1 MPVKEARSEE
11 TPYGRYVTSDGWFV
25 LNLTEALAV
34 RNDEQGGA
42 LYPLEARAAPFGD
55 FGVNVRILAPGQ
67 PTAMYHA
74 ESGQEGFLVLAGECT
89 LVVEEEERTLRQW
102 DYFHCPPETR
112 HVFVGDDE
120 PCVVLM
126 IGLRPEEETLY
137 YPVSEVAAKYGA
149 SVAQETYEPEEA
161 YAAWPGDY
169 EPVRIEWPLPRS
181 GP

>member
-1 MPVKEARSEE
+1 
-11 TPYGRYVTSDGWFV
+11 
-25 LNLTEALAV
+25 
-34 RNDEQGGA
+34 
-42 LYPLEARAAPFGD
+42 
-55 FGVNVRILAPGQ
+55 
-67 PTAMYHA
+67 
-74 ESGQEGFLVLAGECT
+74 
-89 LVVEEEERTLRQW
+89 
-102 DYFHCPPETR
+102 
-112 HVFVGDDE
+112 
-120 PCVVLM
+120 VLM